1 MLVNEHFNEFPIDYF
16 KLEVNNFID
25 PRGFEDAEQANLH
38 LEDSQSRI
46 TKEVLFLNPE
56 TGYIGED
63 LAIKLDLNTK
73 NTSVINCA
81 VGQGKT
87 TAVLNILQEYF
98 SDDANADTFFIIAVP
113 LVSLISQY
121 RRDLIALGFTDE
133 DIFSYENLGKS
144 EDDGGLDYRDGRRRI
159 HLVTV
164 NTLLGN
170 PGEKAVMQ
178 SKVKNKYL
186 KEFSDLLDSGKKKLI
201 IIYDEIHEAIKSFSP
216 MGEIHLHFFAHVL
229 QKNIVLSATYNI
241 QSVGVIKMLSR
252 LTEDKIQILES
263 DRVVVKEQSELH
275 LHYNNFYHSRHY
287 GVVKRLVRKL
297 LREDKTIDIL
307 SYSKNLCKSL
317 LNPEGETGGLL
328 TDKFGPLRDCTS
340 NLDDNQPT
348 TDEDIS
354 VNRFSNDFCNIGTNF
369 KSGVSIAKENHAF
382 VIILPPRYRGSYSS
396 SNGIFTEGINSV
408 IQAVA
413 RQRTV
418 GEIHII
424 LPSPIWMDGDT
435 LVHMDPQQKE
445 AFMQEYIRIG
455 RDPGTIRT
463 RNNIRVPYVK
473 FIPFAE
479 HYNIVH
485 GKWALLVSRL
495 LKPYFINE
503 NLEFPSIY
511 KFIHEKG
518 ELVLTN
524 EGFLGKDLA
533 SFVTYSAFTN
543 QFYNARLAS
552 YEFQGLTNQEIVE
565 ALETA
570 YEEHMSI
577 EGFEEAKLS
586 HKYVSLRDHTMGSLS
601 PNLGD
606 YEKSKIRHK
615 VFKFILDKEDTVPVI
630 PGSIA
635 MKYLFIEYNNFN
647 DNSTDERRR
656 YSEKMKYFINK
667 VLSSK
672 QISDSGITYFKKF
685 EDQSIFTEDELEEL
699 LQLIQ
704 EIRRRNPALMLT
716 KSKFF
721 RGLSADNVGQKF
733 YDFVLK
739 SFFHTQRYQPIESDV
754 QMDYRK
760 VIRSVLTQ
768 NLL

>member
-25 PRGFEDAEQANLH
+25 PRGFEDAEQANQYE
-38 LEDSQSRI
+38 EDSQSRI
-46 TKEVLFLNPE
+46 TKEVLLVNQE

-98 SDDANADTFFIIAVP
+98 SDDDNADTFFIIAVP

-133 DIFSYENLGKS
+133 DIFSYEKLGKS

-178 SKVKNKYL
+178 SEVKNKYL

-241 QSVGVIKMLSR
+241 QSIGVIKMLSR

-369 KSGVSIAKENHAF
+369 KSGVSITKENHAF

-455 RDPGTIRT
+455 RDPGTIMT

-479 HYNIVH
+479 HYDIVH
-485 GKWALLVSRL
+485 GKWALQVSRL

-552 YEFQGLTNQEIVE
+552 YEFPFINDEEIDAE
-565 ALETA
+565 LRRA
-570 YEEHMSI
+570 YEEYIADQGNVGSKI
-577 EGFEEAKLS
+577 S
-586 HKYVSLRDHTMGSLS
+586 HKYTLIRDRIVGSLS
-601 PNLGD
+601 PNLSPYD
-606 YEKSKIRHK
+606 KSKIK
-615 VFKFILDKEDTVPVI
+615 FKILKYISDKDETVLIKPS
-630 PGSIA
+630 SIA
-635 MKYLFIEYNNFN
+635 MKYLMLEYDNFN
-647 DNSTDERRR
+647 DTSTEETRR
-656 YSEKMKYFINK
+656 YSERMKYFINK
-667 VLSSK
+667 VIRTKHTDDS
-672 QISDSGITYFKKF
+672 QISFFKNF
-685 EDQSIFTEDELEEL
+685 EDQSIFTVDESGEL
-699 LQLIQ
+699 LELLKYF
-704 EIRRRNPALMLT
+704 RSKNPALKL
-716 KSKFF
+716 
-721 RGLSADNVGQKF
+721 RGINFLRGVNAENVGAMF
-733 YDFVLK
+733 YDLVLN
-739 SFFHTQRYQPIESDV
+739 SFFNLRRYQPRESGV
-754 QMDYRK
+754 QMNYRK
-760 VIRSVLTQ
+760 VTRSFLTQ